1 MTSDLIIHQP
11 YHRKKGVEHEVVN
24 NGDSFMQ
31 FIEIEIKS

>member
-1 MTSDLIIHQP
+1 MNLITG
-11 YHRKKGVEHEVVN
+11 KKGVEHEVVN